1 MRIAELTNI
10 AKAPTTDRTRQFIND
25 VVMDSEL
32 LRTLNNFD
40 LGATEGQYRPSAGSQ
55 SLAARALAGEY
66 TAEDLSQAQLIS
78 AMLKI
83 HGFILDYDES
93 YEADHDLGVGIDI
106 DRWLRNELSYRAI
119 DTREEIEK
127 LIVAGDGQTNNM
139 AGIATILD
147 GDTNIPGLGITGVI
161 DAAQGSDDSLDISAE
176 ASWDTFLELFEKWK
190 NEVKDVDLIICNR
203 SMAARLTTMARKF
216 HRYSQPTDMFGR
228 PVQMIDMIP
237 IVRVD
242 DSVITNTEDD
252 NNATPVAETTS
263 IYLAK
268 NRVGY
273 WTVKSNSGL
282 ATWDVGELPG
292 EKMSRSWKFEVRGRN
307 EIRHKYAIRRVRNI
321 KLG

>member
-1 MRIAELTNI
+1 MRLAELTNL
-10 AKAPTTDRTRQFIND
+10 AKAPTTDRTRQFVND
-25 VVMDSEL
+25 VILDSEL
-32 LRTLNNFD
+32 LRVLNNFD
-40 LGATEGQYRPSAGSQ
+40 LGATEGQYRPAAGSQ
-55 SLAARALAGEY
+55 TLAARALAGDY
-66 TAEDLSQAQLIS
+66 TAEDLTQAQLIS

-93 YEADHDLGVGIDI
+93 FEADHDLGIGIQI
-106 DRWLRNELSYRAI
+106 DAWLRDELSYRSI

-127 LIVAGDGQTNNM
+127 LIIAGDGQTNNM

-161 DAAQGSDDSLDISAE
+161 NAAEGSEESFDISAE
-176 ASWDTFLELFEKWK
+176 ASWDTFLERFEKWK
-190 NEVKDVDLIICNR
+190 NEVKDVDIVICNR

-216 HRYSQPTDMFGR
+216 HRYTQTTDMFGR
-228 PVQMIDMIP
+228 QIQMIDMIP

-242 DSVITNTEDD
+242 DTVITNTEDD
-252 NNATPVAETTS
+252 DATEPVAETTS

-273 WTVKSNSGL
+273 WTIKSNSGL
-282 ATWDVGELPG
+282 ATWDVGELPE
-292 EKMSRSWKFEVRGRN
+292 EKMSRRWKFEMRGRN
-307 EIRHKYAIRRVRNI
+307 EIRHKFAIRRVRNI